1 MDPSTAELFRGLFV
15 RTISGVTSGVV
26 FALAGWFLG
35 LFFLIQPSTTPMGG
49 TTIFAL
55 SCGVMGGFG
64 AAPCWIRLNE
74 SIRTNIPGVTL
85 AFAGGIAGGWIGL
98 GYANYILGLTVTS
111 NREGDLTA
119 ITAAGLTANFVP
131 LVYFLANHFIHRLKN
146 R

>member
-1 MDPSTAELFRGLFV
+1 M
-15 RTISGVTSGVV
+15 

-35 LFFLIQPSTTPMGG
+35 LFFLIQPSTTPMEG

-55 SCGVMGGFG
+55 SCGVMGGLG
-64 AAPCWIRLNE
+64 AAPFWIRLNE
-74 SIRTNIPGVTL
+74 TIQTNIPGVTF

-98 GYANYILGLTVTS
+98 GYAHYMLGLTVTS

-131 LVYFLANHFIHRLKN
+131 LVYFLTSHFINKLKN
-146 R
+146 T